1 MFEKINKKMSLYNMI
16 FIYVIIVQRT
26 FYDNFSRLL
35 LLLLYVIV
43 TQEQDY

>member
-26 FYDNFSRLL
+26 FYDIFSRLL
-35 LLLLYVIV
+35 LLLYVIEI
-43 TQEQDY
+43 QEQDY